1 MTLLQSL
8 VERVRVFDLFIASR
22 MLSAAHF
29 LTRTGNTRGENL
41 FWRLAALVAG
51 LGGILALFGEVIGG
65 LSQFG
70 AAAEVRAALIA
81 SVGFRALR
89 IYLLYRFTMA
99 MAHGIKE
106 PFQQRKPPK

>member
-1 MTLLQSL
+1 MTLLRSL
-8 VERVRVFDLFIASR
+8 VERVRVFDLYIDAR

-65 LSQFG
+65 LSQLG

-81 SVGFRALR
+81 SVGLRALR
-89 IYLLYRFTMA
+89 IYLLYKFIMGMA
-99 MAHGIKE
+99 RAIKE
-106 PFQQRKPPK
+106 PFLHRKPPQ